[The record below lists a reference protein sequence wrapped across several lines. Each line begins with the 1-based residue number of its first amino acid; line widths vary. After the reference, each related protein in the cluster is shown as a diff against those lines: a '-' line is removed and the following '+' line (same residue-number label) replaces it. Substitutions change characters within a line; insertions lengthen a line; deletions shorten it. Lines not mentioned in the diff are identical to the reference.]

1 MWPPTHSELFDEV
14 LSKVSDYKQ
23 PTNESGQLTQGIYA
37 LKPDLWKSEFQPLH
51 VMLRGSYKRGYQLA
65 MDKYKGWYQSQN
77 KTKVTV
83 KLVPDNGAIA
93 YWSTGYWRWLNPPF
107 VVPSVFHQF
116 LTLTHSLPN
125 QCPVLTIKRQTAGY
139 YNINIFW
146 LSLEYAERYM
156 HATFCIF

>member
-1 MWPPTHSELFDEV
+1 MKYTNIYTILFYYTRFYFACSSLELFDEV

-77 KTKVTV
+77 KTKVCV
-83 KLVPDNGAIA
+83 
-93 YWSTGYWRWLNPPF
+93 
-107 VVPSVFHQF
+107 
-116 LTLTHSLPN
+116 
-125 QCPVLTIKRQTAGY
+125 
-139 YNINIFW
+139 
-146 LSLEYAERYM
+146 
-156 HATFCIF
+156 

>member
-1 MWPPTHSELFDEV
+1 MKICVKRLTVISLIIVIIFSPLTELFDEV

-77 KTKVTV
+77 KTKV
-83 KLVPDNGAIA
+83 G
-93 YWSTGYWRWLNPPF
+93 
-107 VVPSVFHQF
+107 
-116 LTLTHSLPN
+116 
-125 QCPVLTIKRQTAGY
+125 
-139 YNINIFW
+139 
-146 LSLEYAERYM
+146 
-156 HATFCIF
+156 